1 MVQIAGSCLCG
12 SVRYESEVEPAFVAF
27 CHCRDCQKASGAAYS
42 ANVAVPTDRLA
53 ITGPLRSHEGQGGS
67 GNRMTRSFCGECGSP
82 VTICCE
88 GALAGLSLVQAG
100 TLDDPSW
107 VRPAVH
113 IFCAS
118 AQPWDVLPENAPCL
132 PGAPPAPA

>member
-1 MVQIAGSCLCG
+1 
-12 SVRYESEVEPAFVAF
+12 
-27 CHCRDCQKASGAAYS
+27 
-42 ANVAVPTDRLA
+42 
-53 ITGPLRSHEGQGGS
+53 
-67 GNRMTRSFCGECGSP
+67 MTRNFCGECGSP

-118 AQPWDVLPENAPCL
+118 AQPWDVLPENPPCL